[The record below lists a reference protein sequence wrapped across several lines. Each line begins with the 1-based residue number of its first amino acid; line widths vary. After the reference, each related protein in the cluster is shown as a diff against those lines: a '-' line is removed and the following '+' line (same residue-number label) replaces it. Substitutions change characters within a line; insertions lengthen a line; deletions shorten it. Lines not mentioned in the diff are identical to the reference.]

1 MHGNLGCRSQCVDT
15 IECLNELLLHEHF
28 WSLVDNQLIST
39 QQIRP
44 SLPDDTCAKVKDQSA
59 QPMSRLAPSLVFK
72 ILITTADSELC
83 NILEKTECGVRKLLL
98 TEVMAC
104 KSQFLCALML
114 YSKHRGELYT
124 GLQLVFKKQP
134 M

>member
-1 MHGNLGCRSQCVDT
+1 M
-15 IECLNELLLHEHF
+15 
-28 WSLVDNQLIST
+28 IST

-44 SLPDDTCAKVKDQSA
+44 SLPDDICAKIKDQSA

-134 M
+134 MWTLILNREQLFSWHSPCPFSVSSTYVLIM